1 VTSAARAVF
10 KTKPLPQRLKRC
22 ATQKQSWRRVFSAT
36 SFHSCRRDPERTQN
50 LKKSFQIVLSGRGPG
65 MPKPSSRPGRLRRL
79 PSLAGGFVAAA
90 FLIGTLIAAIIIG
103 SAIAFVLWIAVVV
116 AIVAVVI
123 VILVRKL
130 TRQARPHQEPN
141 PFIDER

>member
-1 VTSAARAVF
+1 
-10 KTKPLPQRLKRC
+10 
-22 ATQKQSWRRVFSAT
+22 
-36 SFHSCRRDPERTQN
+36 
-50 LKKSFQIVLSGRGPG
+50 
-65 MPKPSSRPGRLRRL
+65 MPKVSSRPGLLRRL
-79 PSLAGGFVAAA
+79 LSLAGGFLAAA

-130 TRQARPHQEPN
+130 TRQARPHQESN